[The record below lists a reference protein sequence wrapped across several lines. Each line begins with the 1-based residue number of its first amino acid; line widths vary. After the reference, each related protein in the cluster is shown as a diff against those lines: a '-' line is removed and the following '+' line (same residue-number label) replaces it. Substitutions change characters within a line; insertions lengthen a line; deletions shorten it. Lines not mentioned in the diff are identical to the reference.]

1 MRCLAFNS
9 PIHGFKVPSDER
21 VPSGH
26 DNLACMN
33 EIRTFSIVAQVKY
46 NYESVSPECVTNITR
61 YGCMFGYA
69 LFFWLHNFQALKSQG
84 RLCFQE
90 RGDDETVTCVDTI
103 KSIAHIYNCPVIFY
117 I

>member
-1 MRCLAFNS
+1 MINLLPMNPTEIINSEKARAPGNIKVDDVHALLAFNS

-33 EIRTFSIVAQVKY
+33 EIRTISIVAQVKY

-69 LFFWLHNFQALKSQG
+69 LFFYLHNFQALKS
-84 RLCFQE
+84 R
-90 RGDDETVTCVDTI
+90 
-103 KSIAHIYNCPVIFY
+103 
-117 I
+117 